1 MRTPD
6 YQVTGEG
13 KTTVFL
19 LHGNRYSGRRIR
31 MIISLVALAGLLGI
45 ASTASG
51 QGYPSRPITMVVPFA
66 AGGPVDT
73 IARIVAVPMG
83 RTLAQTVVVEDVVGA
98 SGTIG
103 VGRVVRAAPDGYT
116 LSIGHWSTHV
126 VNGAVYALQ
135 YDLLR
140 DLEPLAMI
148 ASNPLVIVSNPSVPA
163 KDLKELTAWLK
174 ANPGKASAG
183 TAGAGSASHVGGVY
197 FRNATATQFEF
208 IPYKGTGPAMQDL
221 VGGRIELM
229 FDQAANSI
237 PQVHSGKI
245 RAYAVTA
252 KTRLAAAPEI
262 PTVDDAGLPGL
273 YVSVWY
279 GIWAPKG
286 TPRDIVAKLNAA
298 IVAALAD
305 SNVRERFAALGQE
318 IPPREQQ
325 TPEYLAAFHK
335 AEVEK
340 WWPVIKAAGIKGE

>member
-1 MRTPD
+1 M
-6 YQVTGEG
+6 
-13 KTTVFL
+13 KALLAAFAVFL
-19 LHGNRYSGRRIR
+19 
-31 MIISLVALAGLLGI
+31 GI
-45 ASTASG
+45 PAASG
-51 QGYPSRPITMVVPFA
+51 QTYPSRPITMVVPFA

-73 IARIVAVPMG
+73 IARLVAVPMG
-83 RTLAQTVVVEDVVGA
+83 RTLGQTVVVEDVVGA
-98 SGTIG
+98 AGTIG
-103 VGRVVRAAPDGYT
+103 VGRVARAAPDGYT

-148 ASNPLVIVSNPSVPA
+148 ASNPLMIVANPSVPA
-163 KDLKELTAWLK
+163 KDLKELIAWLK

-229 FDQAANSI
+229 VDQASNSL
-237 PQVHSGKI
+237 PQVRGGKI

-252 KTRLAAAPEI
+252 KTRLAAAPDI
-262 PTVDDAGLPGL
+262 PTVDEAGLPGL

-279 GIWAPKG
+279 GIWTPKG

-298 IVAALAD
+298 IVAALAEPQ
-305 SNVRERFAALGQE
+305 VRERLAALGQE

-325 TPEYLAAFHK
+325 TPEFLAAFHK

-340 WWPVIKAAGIKGE
+340 WWPLIKSAGIKGE